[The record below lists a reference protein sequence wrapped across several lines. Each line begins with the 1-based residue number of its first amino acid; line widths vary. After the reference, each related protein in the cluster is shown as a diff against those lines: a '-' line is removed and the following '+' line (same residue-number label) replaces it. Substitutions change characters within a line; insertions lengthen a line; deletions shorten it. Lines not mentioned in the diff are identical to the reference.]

1 MKRGLVFIISLL
13 FVCAKIQAQSF
24 NSDEHKQID
33 SLKKLIAS
41 PTTHDTTLAASYL
54 RLSEILYV
62 SNFDTLVYFGNK
74 TIQLSDKILATSPS
88 PSITRSL
95 KISRATALNNI
106 GFVYSEKGNNTQALE
121 NYHLCLRVYEELN
134 DLDGIGTSLNNIGS
148 IYDNQE
154 DFENAL
160 VYYKKCYA
168 IRAKMQDKKG
178 MAVVL
183 NNIGSTYDEMGRME
197 EALVYFRK
205 SMVLRENIKDKDG
218 IAITYNNIGLVL
230 YRLKDYEQALTYFNR
245 SIDLYRQIDYK
256 IGTAVALH
264 NIGLVY
270 FDKNDISKAEKF
282 GLESMEVAQQVGYP
296 EYIKRAANLLSKVYQ
311 KQNKWKQA
319 FDMNNLY
326 ITMRDSVNNEKTKA
340 NILKQEIQYTYD
352 KQKALDNKE
361 HEKQLAVEQEQK
373 QRQKIISL
381 FIGISLLLV
390 IVFAAFIVNRL
401 KVTKQQKLIIEHQK
415 HIVDEKN
422 KEVTDSINYAKRIQ
436 EAILPTPKEMNKHLK
451 NGFVIYLPKDI
462 VAGDFYWMEVI
473 GDLAVFAAAD
483 CTGHG
488 VPGAMVSVVC
498 NGALNRSVREYK
510 LTEPAQILNKT
521 RELVIET
528 FEKSNADVRD
538 GMDIALCSLNINSKE
553 LQYAGA
559 NNPLY
564 IVRNNE
570 LIEIKADKQPIGKHD
585 GAKPF
590 TNHKISLQPNDSLY
604 VFTDGI
610 TDQFGGPKGK
620 KFMHKPLKEMLLS
633 IQNVSMD
640 EQKTLI
646 ENRFKDW
653 KGNLDQVDDIC
664 MVAVKII

>member
-1 MKRGLVFIISLL
+1 M
-13 FVCAKIQAQSF
+13 
-24 NSDEHKQID
+24 
-33 SLKKLIAS
+33 
-41 PTTHDTTLAASYL
+41 
-54 RLSEILYV
+54 
-62 SNFDTLVYFGNK
+62 
-74 TIQLSDKILATSPS
+74 
-88 PSITRSL
+88 
-95 KISRATALNNI
+95 
-106 GFVYSEKGNNTQALE
+106 
-121 NYHLCLRVYEELN
+121 
-134 DLDGIGTSLNNIGS
+134 
-148 IYDNQE
+148 
-154 DFENAL
+154 
-160 VYYKKCYA
+160 
-168 IRAKMQDKKG
+168 
-178 MAVVL
+178 
-183 NNIGSTYDEMGRME
+183 
-197 EALVYFRK
+197 
-205 SMVLRENIKDKDG
+205 
-218 IAITYNNIGLVL
+218 VL
-230 YRLKDYEQALTYFNR
+230 YRLKDYEQALSYFNR

-270 FDKNDISKAEKF
+270 FEKNEISKAEKY
-282 GLESMEVAQQVGYP
+282 GLESIQVAQQVGYP
-296 EYIKRAANLLSKVYQ
+296 EYIKRAANLLCKVYQ

-373 QRQKIISL
+373 QKQKIISL
-381 FIGISLLLV
+381 FIGIGLLLV
-390 IVFAAFIVNRL
+390 IMFAVFIVNRL
-401 KVTKQQKLIIEHQK
+401 KITKQQKLIIEHQK

-436 EAILPTPKEMNKHLK
+436 EAILPTPAEMNKHLK
-451 NGFVIYLPKDI
+451 NGFVLYLPKDI

-473 GDLAVFAAAD
+473 GDLVIFAAAD

-528 FEKSNADVRD
+528 FEKSNTDVKD
-538 GMDIALCSLNINSKE
+538 GMDIALCSLNLNSKE

-564 IVRNNE
+564 IVRDNE
-570 LIEIKADKQPIGKHD
+570 LIEIKADKQPIGKHE

-590 TNHKISLQPNDSLY
+590 TNHQIALQYHDALY
-604 VFTDGI
+604 IFTDGI

-633 IQNVSMD
+633 IQTVSMD